1 MYSQLHNRVIK
12 QGNLKYFSCTS
23 MLGHSIL
30 KAIKITQR
38 QKFEWEDLTQ
48 KRKKGMIFVNIPLVH
63 SKKKKKIQK
72 VSDVRW
78 GLTKELTFPRD
89 EGKAAQPSA
98 QDTILTLSA
107 FALMKLRAAAHCCC
121 CCSCCCCCCAS
132 WLYRRPLTTAVG
144 NWPVRRGW
152 RGICCKRAFFKAR
165 WLRPFMSSWSFKCW
179 GGWKYLQGGFS
190 RLHLP

>member
-1 MYSQLHNRVIK
+1 MSWNFVHNISKNTSCPSVIK
-12 QGNLKYFSCTS
+12 NPDQHWGFQKNWLFRCQGSCPAEC
-23 MLGHSIL
+23 IR
-30 KAIKITQR
+30 A
-38 QKFEWEDLTQ
+38 
-48 KRKKGMIFVNIPLVH
+48 
-63 SKKKKKIQK
+63 
-72 VSDVRW
+72 
-78 GLTKELTFPRD
+78 
-89 EGKAAQPSA
+89 
-98 QDTILTLSA
+98 ILTLSA
-107 FALMKLRAAAHCCC
+107 FALIRLIAAAHCCC

-144 NWPVRRGW
+144 NWPVRSGW